1 MKKYPKRGSFQDVK
15 LNAEAVGFQIKESY
29 KKART
34 NIAYSIVKKG
44 CKMVSVTSS
53 SKSEGK
59 TITAVNIAIALA
71 QQVDTRVLIIDCDLR
86 RPRIQSVLEIP
97 VDKGITNYLNF
108 ECEAS
113 DIVYT
118 SKLDNLDAICCG
130 TIPPNPSEL
139 LSSDNMKELIK
150 ELSKQYDY
158 IIFDTPPIGVV
169 IDALP
174 IIKQTDGVV
183 IVRDNVTDIRDYK
196 KTIDILK
203 RSEANI
209 IGVIFNDVEP
219 VGKRKYGGGY
229 KYGYYGEYGY

>member
-118 SKLDNLDAICCG
+118 SKLEGLGMVAVEAQTSGLFCFASDRVPEDTKLTENIRYYSLNETPLEWAQKMIDEKVNWEKTRTSHLDEINEAGYNID
-130 TIPPNPSEL
+130 
-139 LSSDNMKELIK
+139 SSKITLVT
-150 ELSKQYDY
+150 LYDS
-158 IIFDTPPIGVV
+158 FLNAVH
-169 IDALP
+169 
-174 IIKQTDGVV
+174 
-183 IVRDNVTDIRDYK
+183 R
-196 KTIDILK
+196 
-203 RSEANI
+203 
-209 IGVIFNDVEP
+209 
-219 VGKRKYGGGY
+219 
-229 KYGYYGEYGY
+229 

>member
-1 MKKYPKRGSFQDVK
+1 MKKYTKRGSAQDVK

-44 CKMVSVTSS
+44 CKMISFTSS
-53 SKSEGK
+53 AKSEGK
-59 TITAVNIAIALA
+59 TITSVNIAIALA
-71 QQVDTRVLIIDCDLR
+71 QQVDTKVLIIDCDLR
-86 RPRIQSVLEIP
+86 RPRVQSVLEIP
-97 VDKGITNYLNF
+97 VNKGITNYLNF
-108 ECEAS
+108 ECEIS
-113 DIVYT
+113 DIIYN
-118 SKLDNLDAICCG
+118 SKMDNLDAICCG

-139 LSSDNMKELIK
+139 LASDNMKDLVK
-150 ELSKQYDY
+150 ELSNKYDY

-183 IVRDNVTDIRDYK
+183 VVVRDNVTDITDYK
-196 KTIDILK
+196 KTIEILK

-229 KYGYYGEYGY
+229 RYGY